1 MIMIVS
7 KYNKEN
13 VTCICPKCSSGYIS
27 IANLCFAKVKNYNP
41 PYDTVELPIEE
52 AYYCGTCGMLFMT
65 QEQAVS
71 ISLDAKSKSGNSHF
85 EPTAEWSDPRKGVL
99 RYEFV

>member
-13 VTCICPKCSSGYIS
+13 ATCICPKCGSGYIS
-27 IANLCFAKVKNYNP
+27 IANLCFAKIKNYNP
-41 PYDTVELPIEE
+41 PHDTVELPIEE
-52 AYYCGTCGMLFMT
+52 AYYCGTCGLLFMT
-65 QEQAVS
+65 QKQAVS
-71 ISLDAKSKSGNSHF
+71 ISLYAKSKSGNPHF

-99 RYEFV
+99 LYEFV